1 MATATA
7 KSSVTT
13 QETTPYK
20 PQHKVRIVTAASLF
34 DGHDAAINIMR
45 RIIQSTG
52 CEVIHLGHDRSV
64 EEVVN
69 TAIQEDANAI
79 AMTSYQGGH
88 NEYFKYMYDLL
99 QERGAG
105 HIKIFGGGGGVILPS
120 EIDELM
126 DYGITR
132 IYSPDDGR
140 EMGLQGMINDLV
152 EKSDFPVPAMKET
165 TGDKDVSVLLK
176 EKDVQTIARLISLAE
191 NRHEEFNSAFSIQH
205 SELSAP
211 VLGITGTGGSGKSSL
226 VDELIRRFLID
237 FPEKNIG
244 VISVDPSK
252 RKTGGALL
260 GDRIRMNAINHPRV
274 YMRSLATRQSNLALS
289 QHVQEAVDVLKAAQY
304 DLIILETSGIGQ
316 SDTEILDHSD
326 VSLYVMTP
334 EFGAATQLEKIDML
348 DFADVVAINKFDKR
362 GAQDALRDVKKQYQR
377 NHNLWDA
384 DPETL
389 PVYGTIA
396 SQFNDPGMNALYSV
410 LMDNVAETTGAN
422 LKSIGDRVE
431 DRSEKIFVIPPA
443 RTRYLSE
450 ISENNRSYDAF
461 AKAQSATAQK
471 LYGIYKTI
479 LTLTEKEEGQPAS
492 PHQNSHPHAT
502 KADGDAP
509 KTYPYLTQNGLDEDE
524 ILQAVSSSVSSDQ
537 QGDGNVS
544 RTDSQLVEMLI
555 AQFNKV
561 KMDLDPYNW
570 EIITGWEEKVNKYKQ
585 PIYSFKVRNKEIK
598 IETHTESLSHQQI
611 PKVALPKYT
620 AWGDILQWCLQE
632 NVPGEF
638 PYTAG
643 LYPFKR
649 TGEDP
654 TRMFAGEGGP
664 ERTNKRFHYVSLG
677 MPAKRLST
685 AFDSVTLYGND
696 PGYRPDIYG
705 KIGNAGVSIC
715 CLDDAKK
722 LYSGFDLSDPMTS
735 VSMTING
742 PAPMLLGFFMNAAID
757 QNCEKYIQE
766 NGLEDKVEA
775 KLKELY
781 DDKDLERPCY
791 LNADG
796 KKVTAPITEDS
807 GLPEGNNGLG
817 LMLLGLTG
825 DQILPADE
833 YARIKAETLKQVR
846 GTVQADILKE
856 DQAQNTCI
864 FSTEFALRL
873 MGDVQEYF
881 IDQQVRNFYSVS
893 ISGYHIAEA
902 GANPITQLAFTLANG
917 FTYVEY
923 YLSRGM
929 DINKFGPN
937 LSFFFSNGVDP
948 EYAVI
953 GRVARKIWSKALKN
967 KYGANPRAQML
978 KYHIQTS
985 GRSLHAQEI
994 DFNDIRTTLQALYA
1008 IYDNC
1013 NSLHTNAY
1021 DEAITTPTEE
1031 SVRRA
1036 MAIQLIINKELGLA
1050 KNENPIQGAFI
1061 IEELTDLVEE
1071 AVLSEFDRI
1080 TERGGVLGA
1089 METMYQRSKIQ
1100 EESMHYEML
1109 KHTGEYPIIGVNTFL
1124 SSKGSPTIQPAEVI
1138 RATEAEKKNQIN
1150 TKENLHTAFAKAQDS
1165 ALKDIQSAAVENKNI
1180 FTQLMEATKVCSLG
1194 QITEALFEVGGQYR
1208 RNM

>member
-1 MATATA
+1 MQQQA
-7 KSSVTT
+7 
-13 QETTPYK
+13 PYVPK
-20 PQHKVRIVTAASLF
+20 NKVRIVTAASLF

-45 RIIQSTG
+45 RIIQATG
-52 CEVIHLGHDRSV
+52 VEVIHLGHDRSV

-99 QERGAG
+99 QEKGAS

-120 EIDELM
+120 EIEELM
-126 DYGITR
+126 EYGITR

-152 EKSDFPVPAMKET
+152 QQSDFPIGDNLNGEVDRLSEKVPGA
-165 TGDKDVSVLLK
+165 
-176 EKDVQTIARLISLAE
+176 IARVISSAE
-191 NRHEEFNSAFSIQH
+191 NFPDVAKDTLDAIHKKNKTIST
-205 SELSAP
+205 P
-211 VLGITGTGGSGKSSL
+211 VLGITGTGGAGKSSL
-226 VDELIRRFLID
+226 VDELVRRFLID
-237 FPEKNIG
+237 FPEKTIG
-244 VISVDPSK
+244 LISVDPSK

-260 GDRIRMNAINHPRV
+260 GDRIRMNAINSPRV

-289 QHVQEAVDVLKAAQY
+289 KYVAEAIEVLKAAEY

-348 DFADVVAINKFDKR
+348 DFADLVAINKFDKR
-362 GAQDALRDVKKQYQR
+362 GSLDALRDVKKQYMR
-377 NHNLWDA
+377 NHNLWDTPQ
-384 DPETL
+384 DDL

-396 SQFNDPGMNALYSV
+396 SQFNDPGMNQLYKAI
-410 LMDNVAETTGAN
+410 MDELVEKTEAD
-422 LKSIGDRVE
+422 LKSTFENTDE
-431 DRSEKIFVIPPA
+431 MSEKIFVIPPA

-450 ISENNRSYDAF
+450 ISENNRAYDVR
-461 AKAQSATAQK
+461 ATEQVEVAQK
-471 LYGIYKTI
+471 LYGIYKTLESATDTKLS
-479 LTLTEKEEGQPAS
+479 LTKHGI
-492 PHQNSHPHAT
+492 
-502 KADGDAP
+502 
-509 KTYPYLTQNGLDEDE
+509 DEDVLNASITE
-524 ILQAVSSSVSSDQ
+524 DNS
-537 QGDGNVS
+537 
-544 RTDSQLVEMLI
+544 TLVDLLKKE
-555 AQFNKV
+555 FDRV
-561 KMDLDPYNW
+561 KMNLDPYNW
-570 EIITGWEEKVNKYKQ
+570 EIITGWDEKVNRYKN
-585 PIYSFKVRNKEIK
+585 PVYSFKVRDKEIK
-598 IETHTESLSHQQI
+598 IDTHTESLSHTQI
-611 PKVALPKYT
+611 PKVALPKYQ
-620 AWGDILQWCLQE
+620 AWGDLLRWTLQE

-638 PYTAG
+638 PFTSG

-664 ERTNKRFHYVSLG
+664 ERTNRRFHYVSLG

-696 PGYRPDIYG
+696 PGHRPDIYG

-722 LYSGFDLSDPMTS
+722 LYSGFDLSHPMTS

-757 QNCEKYIQE
+757 QNCEKYIKEQ
-766 NGLEDKVEA
+766 GLEAEIEA
-775 KLKELY
+775 KIAKLY
-781 DDKDLERPCY
+781 KGKTRPQY
-791 LNADG
+791 QGD
-796 KKVTAPITEDS
+796 
-807 GLPEGNNGLG
+807 LPEGNDGLG
-817 LMLLGLTG
+817 LMLLGVTG
-825 DQILPADE
+825 DQVLPADVYE
-833 YARIKAETLKQVR
+833 KIKAETLTQVR

-881 IDQQVRNFYSVS
+881 IQQQVRNFYSVS

-937 LSFFFSNGVDP
+937 LSFFFSNGIDP
-948 EYAVI
+948 EYSVI
-953 GRVARKIWSKALKN
+953 GRVARRIWSKALKH

-1050 KNENPIQGAFI
+1050 KNENPIQGSFI

-1071 AVLSEFDRI
+1071 AVLEEFDRI

-1100 EESMHYEML
+1100 EESLYYETL
-1109 KHTGEYPIIGVNTFL
+1109 KHTGEFPIIGVNTFL
-1124 SSKGSPTIQPAEVI
+1124 SSKGSPTVLPAEVI
-1138 RATEAEKKNQIN
+1138 RATEEEKQYQIEVVEGLN
-1150 TKENLHTAFAKAQDS
+1150 THHETKVADL
-1165 ALKDIQSAAVENKNI
+1165 LKDLQKKSINNQNI
-1180 FTQLMEATKVCSLG
+1180 FEALMEVCKYASLG
-1194 QITEALFEVGGQYR
+1194 QITNALFEVGGQYR

>member
-1 MATATA
+1 M
-7 KSSVTT
+7 
-13 QETTPYK
+13 QEVKPYK
-20 PQHKVRIVTAASLF
+20 PKHKVRIVTAASLF

-52 CEVIHLGHDRSV
+52 VEVIHLGHDRSV

-69 TAIQEDANAI
+69 CAIQEDANAI

-99 QERGAG
+99 QEKGAG
-105 HIKIFGGGGGVILPS
+105 HIKIFGGGGGVILPE
-120 EIDELM
+120 EIAELQA
-126 DYGITR
+126 YGITR

-140 EMGLQGMINDLV
+140 ELGLQGMINDLV
-152 EKSDFPVPAMKET
+152 QQSDFAIGDVLNGEVDKLADKEV
-165 TGDKDVSVLLK
+165 GS
-176 EKDVQTIARLISLAE
+176 IARVISAAE
-191 NRHEEFNSAFSIQH
+191 NFPEVAKEALDTIHKKNKNAKT
-205 SELSAP
+205 P
-211 VLGITGTGGSGKSSL
+211 VLGITGTGGAGKSSL
-226 VDELIRRFLID
+226 VDELVRRFLID
-237 FPEKNIG
+237 FPNKTIG
-244 VISVDPSK
+244 LISVDPSK

-260 GDRIRMNAINHPRV
+260 GDRIRMNAINNERV

-289 QHVQEAVDVLKAAQY
+289 KYVNEAVEVLKAAEF

-316 SDTEILDHSD
+316 SDTEIIEHSD
-326 VSLYVMTP
+326 TSLYVMTP

-348 DFADVVAINKFDKR
+348 DFADLVAINKFDKR
-362 GAQDALRDVKKQYQR
+362 GALDALRDVKKQYMR
-377 NHNLWDA
+377 NNNLWDVHM
-384 DPETL
+384 DDM
-389 PVYGTIA
+389 PVFGTIA
-396 SQFNDPGMNALYSV
+396 SQFNDPGMNSLYKAI
-410 LMDNVAETTGAN
+410 MDK
-422 LKSIGDRVE
+422 LVE
-431 DRSEKIFVIPPA
+431 KTEADLQSTFEITKEMSEKIFVIPPS

-450 ISENNRSYDAF
+450 ISENNRAYD
-461 AKAQSATAQK
+461 KKVDEQEKVAQK
-471 LYGIYKTI
+471 LYGIYQTI
-479 LTLTEKEEGQPAS
+479 LSVIPNKVTESFLTK
-492 PHQNSHPHAT
+492 
-502 KADGDAP
+502 
-509 KTYPYLTQNGLDEDE
+509 NGIDQDE
-524 ILQAVSSSVSSDQ
+524 IQKQVQEEEQPFIKL
-537 QGDGNVS
+537 
-544 RTDSQLVEMLI
+544 LF
-555 AQFNKV
+555 AQFDKV
-561 KMDLDPYNW
+561 KLNLDPHNW
-570 EIITGWEEKVNKYKQ
+570 EVILNWQEKVKKYKD
-585 PIYSFKVRNKEIK
+585 PIYSFKVRDKEIK
-598 IETHTESLSHQQI
+598 IETHTESLSHTQI
-611 PKVALPKYT
+611 PKVALPKYQ
-620 AWGDILQWCLQE
+620 AWGDLLRWNLQE

-638 PYTAG
+638 PYASG

-664 ERTNKRFHYVSLG
+664 ERTNRRFHYVSLG

-696 PGYRPDIYG
+696 PGHRPDIYG

-722 LYSGFDLSDPMTS
+722 LYSGFDLSHAMTS

-757 QNCEKYIQE
+757 QNCEKYIKE
-766 NGLEDKVEA
+766 HKLEKKVEA

-781 DDKDLERPCY
+781 DDKGIERPKY
-791 LNADG
+791 NGD
-796 KKVTAPITEDS
+796 
-807 GLPEGNNGLG
+807 LPEGNDGLG
-817 LMLLGLTG
+817 LLLLGLTG
-825 DQILPADE
+825 DQILPADV
-833 YARIKAETLKQVR
+833 YAEIKANTLAQVR

-881 IDQQVRNFYSVS
+881 IEKNVRNFYSVS

-902 GANPITQLAFTLANG
+902 GANPITQLALTLANG

-937 LSFFFSNGVDP
+937 LSFFFSNGIDP

-953 GRVARKIWSKALKN
+953 GRVARKIWAKALKH

-1050 KNENPIQGAFI
+1050 KNENPIQGSFI

-1071 AVLSEFDRI
+1071 AVLTEFDRI

-1100 EESMHYEML
+1100 EESLYYETL
-1109 KHTGEYPIIGVNTFL
+1109 KHTGEFPIIGVNTFL
-1124 SSKGSPTIQPAEVI
+1124 SSKGSPTVTPQEVI
-1138 RATEAEKKNQIN
+1138 RATEEEKQFQIK
-1150 TKENLHTAFAKAQDS
+1150 TKENLNKAHEDKIEQLLS
-1165 ALKDIQSAAVENKNI
+1165 EMQSAAINNQNLFEK
-1180 FTQLMEATKVCSLG
+1180 LMDATKVCSLG
-1194 QITEALFEVGGQYR
+1194 QITDALFEVGGQYR

>member
-1 MATATA
+1 M
-7 KSSVTT
+7 
-13 QETTPYK
+13 QETKPYQPK
-20 PQHKVRIVTAASLF
+20 NKIRIVTAASLF

-52 CEVIHLGHDRSV
+52 AEVIHLGHDRSV

-69 TAIQEDANAI
+69 CAIEEDAQAI

-88 NEYFKYMYDLL
+88 TEYFKYMYDLL
-99 QERGAG
+99 KEKGAG
-105 HIKIFGGGGGVILPS
+105 HIKIFGGGGGTILPV
-120 EIDELM
+120 EIEELQQ
-126 DYGITR
+126 YGITR
-132 IYSPDDGR
+132 IYHPDDGR
-140 EMGLQGMINDLV
+140 SMGLQGMINDLL
-152 EKSDFPVPAMKET
+152 KQSDYALGESLNGEINHLSVK
-165 TGDKDVSVLLK
+165 DKKNV
-176 EKDVQTIARLISLAE
+176 ARLISAAE
-191 NRHEEFNSAFSIQH
+191 NFP
-205 SELSAP
+205 ELAKATLEKIKEKAAQSNVP
-211 VLGITGTGGSGKSSL
+211 VLGITGTGGAGKSSM
-226 VDELIRRFLID
+226 VDEIVRRFLID
-237 FPEKNIG
+237 FKDKHIG
-244 VISVDPSK
+244 IISVDPSK

-260 GDRIRMNAINHPRV
+260 GDRIRMNSIRNDRV

-289 QHVQEAVDVLKAAQY
+289 KYVGDAVNILKVAGF
-304 DLIILETSGIGQ
+304 DLILLETSGIGQ

-326 VSLYVMTP
+326 VSLYIMTP

-362 GAQDALRDVKKQYQR
+362 GSQDALRDVKKQYKR
-377 NHNLWDA
+377 NHQLWDES
-384 DPETL
+384 DDNL

-396 SQFNDPGMNALYSV
+396 SQFNDPGTNQLYKALIDKIKEKTSAD
-410 LMDNVAETTGAN
+410 LNSDFAITREM
-422 LKSIGDRVE
+422 
-431 DRSEKIFVIPPA
+431 SEKIFIIPPS

-450 ISENNRSYDAF
+450 ITENNRGY
-461 AKAQSATAQK
+461 AQWVENQAQIAEQ
-471 LYGIYKTI
+471 LYAIQVSLKS
-479 LTLTEKEEGQPAS
+479 L
-492 PHQNSHPHAT
+492 
-502 KADGDAP
+502 D
-509 KTYPYLTQNGLDEDE
+509 NGKNAEVCKV
-524 ILQAVSSSVSSDQ
+524 LQAEFDRIKLDFDPHNWQLIQ
-537 QGDGNVS
+537 QWPD
-544 RTDSQLVEMLI
+544 
-555 AQFNKV
+555 KV
-561 KMDLDPYNW
+561 KM
-570 EIITGWEEKVNKYKQ
+570 YKDEFY
-585 PIYSFKVRNKEIK
+585 IFKVRDKEIK
-598 IETHTESLSHQQI
+598 VKTHTESLSHSQI
-611 PKVALPKYT
+611 PKVVTPRYT
-620 AWGDILQWCLQE
+620 AWGDLLRWILNE

-638 PYTAG
+638 PYTSG
-643 LYPFKR
+643 IYPFKR
-649 TGEDP
+649 EGEDP

-696 PGYRPDIYG
+696 PDLRPDIYG
-705 KIGNAGVSIC
+705 KIGNSGVSIC

-722 LYSGFDLSDPMTS
+722 LYSGFNLSDPKTS

-757 QNCEKYIQE
+757 QQCELYIRK
-766 NGLEDKVEA
+766 NGLEKEVNA
-775 KLKELY
+775 KIDAIFKKKSISRPLY
-781 DDKDLERPCY
+781 
-791 LNADG
+791 AG
-796 KKVTAPITEDS
+796 Q
-807 GLPEGNNGLG
+807 LPEGNDGLG
-817 LMLLGLTG
+817 LMLLGVTG
-825 DQILPADE
+825 DQVLPKDVYEA
-833 YARIKAETLKQVR
+833 IKKETLTQVR

-873 MGDVQEYF
+873 MGDVQDYF
-881 IDQQVRNFYSVS
+881 IRNKVRNFYSVS

-929 DINKFGPN
+929 DINEFGPN
-937 LSFFFSNGVDP
+937 LSFFFSNGIDP

-953 GRVARKIWSKALKN
+953 GRVARRIWAKAMKN
-967 KYGANPRAQML
+967 KYKADPRSQML

-1021 DEAITTPTEE
+1021 DEAITTPTEG

-1036 MAIQLIINKELGLA
+1036 MAIQLIINRELGLA
-1050 KNENPIQGAFI
+1050 KNENPLQGSFI

-1071 AVLSEFDRI
+1071 AVYTEFDRI

-1100 EESMHYEML
+1100 EESLYYETL

-1124 SSKGSPTIQPAEVI
+1124 SSKGSPTIVPQEVI
-1138 RATEAEKKNQIN
+1138 RATEEEKQFQIQTVN
-1150 TKENLHTAFAKAQDS
+1150 NLHAMHQDE
-1165 ALKDIQSAAVENKNI
+1165 AHKQLEKIQEYAVQNKNM
-1180 FTQLMEATKVCSLG
+1180 FEALMEACKYCSLG
-1194 QITEALFEVGGQYR
+1194 QITNSMFEVGGQYR